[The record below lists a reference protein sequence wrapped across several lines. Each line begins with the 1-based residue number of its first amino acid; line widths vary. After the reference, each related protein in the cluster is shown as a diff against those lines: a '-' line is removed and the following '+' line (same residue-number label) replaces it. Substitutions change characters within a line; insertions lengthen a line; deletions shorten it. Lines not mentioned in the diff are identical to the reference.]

1 MNIKQLK
8 LEELLVVAK
17 TVNYIPPTNDLSKMT
32 NDEIYDGCINVVV
45 NNPIQMKGAMIVC
58 SVFPPLKLLFKS
70 SIRSYI
76 ERFYQQNQQ
85 QANLGV

>member
-45 NNPIQMKGAMIVC
+45 NNPIQYGA
-58 SVFPPLKLLFKS
+58 K
-70 SIRSYI
+70 
-76 ERFYQQNQQ
+76 N
-85 QANLGV
+85 